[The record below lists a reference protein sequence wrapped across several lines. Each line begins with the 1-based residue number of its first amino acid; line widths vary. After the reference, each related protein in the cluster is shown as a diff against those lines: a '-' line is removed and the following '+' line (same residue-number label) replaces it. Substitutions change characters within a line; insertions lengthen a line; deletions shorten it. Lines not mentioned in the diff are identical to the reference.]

1 MRIGTLVAGV
11 LVMAAGFG
19 LAALVIGWPALVVGG
34 PLVFGGLV
42 LAAVTYL
49 NGMQQQHARQ
59 YRYAQVV
66 HQQWAAAMPAFDGR
80 SDSSYDGRTVWTE
93 YRPLQDED
101 TLDSEELTA
110 LLAGLPSGVDVDSP
124 DIGSPDIG
132 SPDIGSPDIGSPDIG
147 SPDIGSPDI
156 GSPDIGSPATDGAHT
171 DRSGTRSSDVD
182 GSEAGTPGDSRRTD

>member
-132 SPDIGSPDIGSPDIG
+132 SP
-147 SPDIGSPDI
+147 
-156 GSPDIGSPATDGAHT
+156 ATDGAHT